1 MRWLFSVRQFAV
13 FSSAFFSLAFTALLG
28 AGCDKTI
35 YRSHESQYCS
45 STEDDEPYYECSRSS
60 DLVCINTYEKSY
72 PQTDNRPDKVV
83 KMWLCREACDPT
95 VKNPCRGSDEICC
108 SGQIYGKD
116 YGRKHA
122 CVQRELCDS
131 MLGVGPP
138 KDAGAKTDTSSPTDT
153 GASSDVAG
161 EAGSAAD
168 AAEADAG
175 AADAPQD

>member
-13 FSSAFFSLAFTALLG
+13 FSSGFVALVFSGLLG

-45 STEDDEPYYECSRSS
+45 ATEDDEPYYECSRSS

-95 VKNPCRGSDEICC
+95 VKNPCRGADEICC
-108 SGQIYGKD
+108 SGEIYGKD

-131 MLGVGPP
+131 VLGVGP
-138 KDAGAKTDTSSPTDT
+138 KDAGAKTDTSTKTDV
-153 GASSDVAG
+153 GASSDVGG
-161 EAGSAAD
+161 EAGA
-168 AAEADAG
+168 AAETGADVDAG
-175 AADAPQD
+175 AVDAPQD